1 MTLKGKRMKNWEK
14 WAVALVT
21 IGIMGI
27 LAGCGG
33 KQNVS
38 AESGA
43 TSTQERQV
51 TYAPIGE
58 AEELLMDDPENPAGQ
73 LQDVQ
78 AKIMV
83 RIIAGKLAGSGV
95 IYDADSDF
103 VWIATAAH
111 VLEQMDGGAKVI
123 FWDGFETETAVVVK
137 AAEQDLAFLKVPR
150 GALANGQAL
159 TESGMVDHGES
170 YGRARLSQEAY
181 DAMAAGDL
189 VIAMGSKTGVGE
201 DAYAGIL
208 LQDYVFLE
216 DFGAYMM
223 IADVNVTPG
232 MSGGGLFDAKG
243 NLLGILCGVSEDGLV
258 AVAPLIALMAM
269 ER

>member
-1 MTLKGKRMKNWEK
+1 MKNWK
-14 WAVALVT
+14 NWAAALVT

-38 AESGA
+38 SESSSAA
-43 TSTQERQV
+43 TRERQV

-58 AEELLMDDPENPAGQ
+58 AQALLMDDPENPAGQ

-78 AKIMV
+78 ANVMV
-83 RIIAGKLAGSGV
+83 RIIAGNLAGSGV
-95 IYDADSDF
+95 IYDADSDY

-111 VLEQMDGGAKVI
+111 VLEQMDGTAKVI
-123 FWDGFETETAVVVK
+123 FWDGFETETAVVIK

-150 GALANGQAL
+150 GALAERESGQTL
-159 TESGMVDHGES
+159 TETGMVDHGEG
-170 YGRARLSQEAY
+170 YDRARLSQEAY
-181 DAMAAGDL
+181 DAVAAGDL

-243 NLLGILCGVSEDGLV
+243 NLLGIICGVSEDGLV